1 MTAEKLPHEWSNES
15 LINKAQRY
23 ASILVAQDKTKWQ
36 FGFWSAL
43 TLEMVSRAALAR
55 VSPTLLADGK
65 DWNNTYYALGH
76 APIEPKF
83 IPRSVDI
90 SEVFKRL
97 RAIIPEFTE
106 EVHNFCSRHI
116 NLRNTELHSG
126 SLPFESLGT
135 STWISEFYRASQI
148 LLRSQGK
155 DLAFLYGA
163 DEATIGADLI
173 KALEDKAAKA
183 VFGTIESHKTAWN
196 LKPSTEKELLSKQAE
211 TLASRHIGHRVTC
224 PACLN
229 TGLLQGSPFGAP
241 TQSLEEDVIVER
253 QSMLPS
259 SFECTACSLKVSGY
273 SKLNACGLGDAF
285 IATSHYGAAEYFD
298 LIDPNTLYDDDFNEY

>member
-1 MTAEKLPHEWSNES
+1 MTAEKLPHEWSSES
-15 LINKAQRY
+15 LISKAQRY
-23 ASILVAQDKTKWQ
+23 ASILLAQDKTKWQ

-43 TLEMVSRAALAR
+43 TLEMVARAALAR
-55 VSPTLLADGK
+55 VSPTLLADAK
-65 DWNNTYYALGH
+65 DWNNIYYALGH
-76 APIEPKF
+76 TPIEPKF
-83 IPRSVDI
+83 IPRSIDI

-97 RAIIPEFTE
+97 RAIVPDFTE

-126 SLPFESLGT
+126 SIPFDSLGT
-135 STWISEFYRASQI
+135 SSWISDFYRANQI
-148 LLRSQGK
+148 LLRSQRK

-163 DEATIGADLI
+163 DEATTGTDLI

-183 VFGTIESHKTAWN
+183 VLGTIESHKKAWK
-196 LKPSTEKELLSKQAE
+196 LKTPPEKELLSKQAE
-211 TLASRHIGHRVTC
+211 TLASRHIGHRVKC
-224 PACLN
+224 PACSN

-241 TQSLEEDVIVER
+241 TQSLEDDVIVEH

-259 SFECTACSLKVSGY
+259 TFECNACGLKVSGY

-285 IATSHYGAAEYFD
+285 IATSRYGAAEYFD
-298 LIDPNTLYDDDFNEY
+298 LLDPETLYDDDFNEY